1 MAEEN
6 ATSNSYCLHS
16 SGINIMPSFMA
27 KMLATATVSVLTR
40 LALSTLGNAT
50 QIGAIEL
57 VKKMQHRIHLSVFS
71 FGQVLWQKCLRQQ
84 LEVYLI
90 DLPCLPWAMHHKQS
104 NLNGRRK
111 CNIAFILSSF
121 QRH

>member
-27 KMLATATVSVLTR
+27 KMLVIATESVLTR
-40 LALSTLGNAT
+40 LAWSTYDNAT

-57 VKKMQHRIHLSVFS
+57 VRNMQHRIHLIVFT
-71 FGQVLWQKCLRQQ
+71 FGQVFWQKCLQQ
-84 LEVYLI
+84 HL
-90 DLPCLPWAMHHKQS
+90 
-104 NLNGRRK
+104 
-111 CNIAFILSSF
+111 
-121 QRH
+121 